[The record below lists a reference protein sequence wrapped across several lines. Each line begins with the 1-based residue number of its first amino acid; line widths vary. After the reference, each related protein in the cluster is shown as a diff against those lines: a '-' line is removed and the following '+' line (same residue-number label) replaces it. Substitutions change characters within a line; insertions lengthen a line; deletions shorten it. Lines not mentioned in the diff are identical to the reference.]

1 MWTRNNAFS
10 TALPLAEILANT
22 KQLWFLA
29 MKDTSSIP
37 LFTDTVIQIL
47 SLFLYLLTQFALPN
61 RPFQKI
67 VLKA

>member
-1 MWTRNNAFS
+1 MATANNTFS

-37 LFTDTVIQIL
+37 LFTDKVIQIL